1 MIVSIVSTSSS
12 SRTKPVWN
20 QDFALYCFSRNRST
34 FFLLYA
40 LLCFIWS
47 FDHETDWTKI
57 CCVIAAQATPVTY
70 LGKNKRPLTLVVSQW
85 TCIAT
90 CWRESWALI
99 ATNLLQTSSL
109 PSSAKLKMLS
119 MAIYSDSFQGQIEVR
134 QRVWGL
140 LENLHLSRIAKYWQT
155 FLLSDCEWDG
165 EKWDEMVGD
174 ARKWWGCSGIVGR
187 RRRKGEEGAAS
198 NLSQ

>member
-34 FFLLYA
+34 IFLSYA

-70 LGKNKRPLTLVVSQW
+70 LGKNKRPLTLVVSPVNMHRHLLTRELSLDCDQPFANIIPPIFSKAQNVINGYLFRFFSRANW
-85 TCIAT
+85 GEAKSVKICIFLVLANFSPIRL
-90 CWRESWALI
+90 WVRW
-99 ATNLLQTSSL
+99 
-109 PSSAKLKMLS
+109 
-119 MAIYSDSFQGQIEVR
+119 GEVR
-134 QRVWGL
+134 WDGRRCKKVMGL
-140 LENLHLSRIAKYWQT
+140 LW
-155 FLLSDCEWDG
+155 DCWTE
-165 EKWDEMVGD
+165 E
-174 ARKWWGCSGIVGR
+174 
-187 RRRKGEEGAAS
+187 EEGGGGGRV
-198 NLSQ
+198 